1 MKSLRLLAH
10 ALLFGA
16 AVLSVSVAFAGSEG
30 TCSAHAKATTTA
42 KSAATGHE
50 GCRVDATHASGSG
63 CTREM
68 AAACTPEM
76 REACARNPEVAAAMG
91 CNPHGATTT
100 AAHGG
105 KVTART
111 ASAKAAN
118 SMVCKAH
125 QTAVAHECD
134 ACEEWLESDAETRA
148 IGGKVQ
154 VVSLKNGAMIVYT
167 VERATDVRALQ
178 TAVAKRNEK
187 LNTMLS
193 DASDAKL
200 CEDCRQLRG
209 AMASGKLHR
218 EFVNV
223 ERGCMTL
230 ITSEDRDVVQRIRNM
245 TSQSVAV
252 R

>member
-1 MKSLRLLAH
+1 
-10 ALLFGA
+10 
-16 AVLSVSVAFAGSEG
+16 
-30 TCSAHAKATTTA
+30 
-42 KSAATGHE
+42 
-50 GCRVDATHASGSG
+50 
-63 CTREM
+63 
-68 AAACTPEM
+68 
-76 REACARNPEVAAAMG
+76 MG
-91 CNPHGATTT
+91 CNPHGATT
-100 AAHGG
+100 ASARGARSA
-105 KVTART
+105 VRT

-125 QTAVAHECD
+125 QTSMAHDCD

-178 TAVAKRNEK
+178 TAVAKRSEK
-187 LNTMLS
+187 LNTMLLS

-218 EFVNV
+218 ELVNV

-230 ITSEDRDVVQRIRNM
+230 ITSDDRDVVQRIRNM
-245 TSQSVAV
+245 TSQSVAL